1 MMIGKKSVFA
11 SKDPAFENSY
21 NTSVNKPRKLTKEEL
36 KKQRLE
42 SAKKF
47 SEDVV
52 KKYNQII
59 KAIVVFGSVARK
71 EQTFTSKSDID
82 CVVIID
88 DTAVRLSGEQ
98 REKLDYEIQNMARD
112 ADKRISIQ
120 PVWLLT
126 EFWQMIREQSPLAY
140 SVLREGFALYD
151 TGFFIPL
158 CKLYDMG
165 KFPATKEAA
174 YIKLENV
181 PKRIKRAETAK
192 AYIVFEDLFYAMLE
206 ASQAVLMFIGKEPPG
221 VRASPSA
228 VKKHLVEEGLLED
241 KWADMLENVVKFH
254 KAVEH
259 GEIKTITG
267 AELDEW
273 IEKAK
278 KYTERFEVLL
288 KRLEDEKKAE
298 EIKKMS
304 EVMLNVSRMAL
315 KSINKLPDNSE
326 KIAPAIKTHLI
337 ETGLVSPNYDGL
349 LEKVLKL
356 KEKVEGNKVSEITD
370 KDVYSNREYVRRF
383 IFDVRKV
390 LSGKQFV
397 PRMKNRGEENKQI
410 KN

>member
-1 MMIGKKSVFA
+1 MAENKRTDFV

-21 NTSVNKPRKLTKEEL
+21 NTSVKQKSRKLTKEEL
-36 KKQRLE
+36 KKQRLG

-47 SEDVV
+47 SEEIV
-52 KKYNQII
+52 KKYKQII

-88 DTAVRLSGEQ
+88 DTVIRISSEQ
-98 REKLDYEIQNMARD
+98 REKLDYEIQGMARNT
-112 ADKRISIQ
+112 DKRISVQ
-120 PVWLLT
+120 PAWLLT
-126 EFWQMIREQSPLAY
+126 EFWQMIRDQSPLAY

-165 KFPATKEAA
+165 RFPATKEAA

-221 VRASPSA
+221 VRGSPSA
-228 VKKHLVEEGLLED
+228 VMKYLVDEGLLEPE
-241 KWADMLENVVKFH
+241 WADMLESVVKFH

-259 GEIKTITG
+259 GEIKSITG
-267 AELDEW
+267 LELDEW
-273 IEKAK
+273 IEKTK
-278 KYTERFEVLL
+278 KYVERFEVLL

-304 EVMLNVSRMAL
+304 EVMLNVSKMAL
-315 KSINKLPDNSE
+315 KSINKLPENSE

-349 LEKVLKL
+349 LEKVLNL
-356 KEKVEGNKVSEITD
+356 KEKVESNKISEITD

-383 IFDVRKV
+383 IFDIRKV
-390 LSGKQFV
+390 LREKQFV
-397 PRMKNRGEENKQI
+397 ARI
-410 KN
+410 KDK